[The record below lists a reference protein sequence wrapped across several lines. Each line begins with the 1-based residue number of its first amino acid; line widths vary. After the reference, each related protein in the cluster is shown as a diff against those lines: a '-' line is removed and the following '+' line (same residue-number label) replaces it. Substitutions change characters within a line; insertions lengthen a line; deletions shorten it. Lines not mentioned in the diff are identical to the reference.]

1 MEEITVNN
9 FKIPYS
15 KEIIDVN
22 FPEIDN
28 LKVLKPSFHDFEKSS
43 NQNDII
49 DASIKNPIEKNSLRK
64 IINPDYK
71 KAIIIDDITRPT
83 PTKSILN
90 YLLNLIKSYG
100 ISNSNINLIFALGTH
115 GKMTREEIVAI
126 LGKDII
132 ENYEIMQHDCNN
144 TKDLVKIKSGHDIN
158 KWVVNAD
165 LRIAIGM
172 IKSHRIAGYSGGAK
186 SILPGVAGFN
196 TILNNHS
203 YEKLSNKNCA
213 AGIINK
219 NPTREDME
227 IAAKELEPLFIINV
241 ILNPKN
247 EIVSVVSGDVIKA
260 HRRGTEIYDRF
271 CKIAVEEKRE
281 VVVVS
286 CPYPSDKNFYQ
297 TLYNSSVVVKVRNSV
312 LKKNGVLI
320 MIGDCENGIG
330 ESNFAKMITKHKSP
344 DKLLSLISKP
354 GYHEKG
360 QWAVQNWA
368 DILKYC
374 KVILV
379 NKNNLPDKLYQNTHL
394 HHSNTIEKAW
404 NKAKTL
410 LGKNKLEGYIIPNIP
425 YTMPIK
431 SNNKSEL

>member
-1 MEEITVNN
+1 MGEITVNH

-28 LKVLKPSFHDFEKSS
+28 LKVLKPFFHDFEKSS

-49 DASIKNPIEKNSLRK
+49 DASIKNPIEKNSLEK

-71 KAIIIDDITRPT
+71 IAIIIDDITRPT

-90 YLLNLIKSYG
+90 YLLNLIRSYG

-144 TKDLVKIKSGHDIN
+144 TKDLIKIKSGHDIN

-203 YEKLSNKNCA
+203 YKKLSNKNCA

-227 IAAKELEPLFIINV
+227 VAAKELEPLFIINV

-247 EIVSVVSGDVIKA
+247 EIISVVSGDVIKA

-297 TLYNSSVVVKVRNSV
+297 TL
-312 LKKNGVLI
+312 
-320 MIGDCENGIG
+320 
-330 ESNFAKMITKHKSP
+330 
-344 DKLLSLISKP
+344 SLQR
-354 GYHEKG
+354 H
-360 QWAVQNWA
+360 A
-368 DILKYC
+368 
-374 KVILV
+374 
-379 NKNNLPDKLYQNTHL
+379 
-394 HHSNTIEKAW
+394 
-404 NKAKTL
+404 
-410 LGKNKLEGYIIPNIP
+410 
-425 YTMPIK
+425 
-431 SNNKSEL
+431 

>member
-1 MEEITVNN
+1 
-9 FKIPYS
+9 
-15 KEIIDVN
+15 
-22 FPEIDN
+22 
-28 LKVLKPSFHDFEKSS
+28 
-43 NQNDII
+43 
-49 DASIKNPIEKNSLRK
+49 
-64 IINPDYK
+64 
-71 KAIIIDDITRPT
+71 
-83 PTKSILN
+83 
-90 YLLNLIKSYG
+90 
-100 ISNSNINLIFALGTH
+100 
-115 GKMTREEIVAI
+115 MTREEIVAI